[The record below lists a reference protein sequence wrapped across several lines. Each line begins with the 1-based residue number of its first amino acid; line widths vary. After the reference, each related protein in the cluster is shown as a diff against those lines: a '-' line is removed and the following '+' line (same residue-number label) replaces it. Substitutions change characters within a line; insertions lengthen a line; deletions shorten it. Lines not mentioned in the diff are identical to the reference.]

1 MKTCCQDS
9 PAGLPALITGRHRR
23 PEQRIPTRKEAL
35 HLGCSGSSARGRGE
49 PALTLGAAGVS
60 ARPACGAAAGG
71 LLTRPPGHRGPG
83 ACGNRGV
90 AALPLLLAASFEFR
104 RLGVPLPPHTLN
116 PALAALDG
124 PKEPAQSRRQRSGAV
139 PPGVP
144 PAPPPSTGHVWK
156 KPEGASPQRRGGFL
170 NPPARSL
177 GRRGAPARRPWEPPW
192 PPAGGLRG
200 WSGSEPTRSPGH
212 PGRPSPG
219 RLWPCSLR
227 SPASSLPNVHSAQRS
242 RTPGWGRGASPLS
255 HTHPGPRAALCPLA
269 TVTSAVASCLDT
281 ESERSQA
288 SVQKHG
294 RAHGV
299 QGKATPPATA
309 AVGKKPAHA
318 RTRTHAHA
326 RTGSR
331 APPPVCPPGR
341 RKSAVNT
348 LTGDTVPGPRAPL
361 S

>member
-35 HLGCSGSSARGRGE
+35 HLGCSGGSARGRGE

-156 KPEGASPQRRGGFL
+156 KPEGASPQRS
-170 NPPARSL
+170 A
-177 GRRGAPARRPWEPPW
+177 GAAFSTRRPAPW
-192 PPAGGLRG
+192 AGGAHLPAGP
-200 WSGSEPTRSPGH
+200 GSRPG
-212 PGRPSPG
+212 PQ
-219 RLWPCSLR
+219 
-227 SPASSLPNVHSAQRS
+227 PAVSAA
-242 RTPGWGRGASPLS
+242 GAAQS
-255 HTHPGPRAALCPLA
+255 PRAARGTRAAPLRGG
-269 TVTSAVASCLDT
+269 S
-281 ESERSQA
+281 
-288 SVQKHG
+288 G
-294 RAHGV
+294 RAPSG
-299 QGKATPPATA
+299 ALRPRCPTSTA
-309 AVGKKPAHA
+309 P
-318 RTRTHAHA
+318 
-326 RTGSR
+326 
-331 APPPVCPPGR
+331 
-341 RKSAVNT
+341 SAQ
-348 LTGDTVPGPRAPL
+348 GPRGGAGGPL
-361 S
+361 L